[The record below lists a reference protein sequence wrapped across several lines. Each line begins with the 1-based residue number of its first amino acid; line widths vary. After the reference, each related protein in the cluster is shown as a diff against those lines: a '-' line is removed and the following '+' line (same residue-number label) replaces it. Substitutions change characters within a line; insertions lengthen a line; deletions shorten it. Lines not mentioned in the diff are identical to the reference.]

1 MATKDTKITEGALQK
16 ELYALRRKLADLY
29 KQKLMGELKQT
40 HLIKYTK
47 KQIARVLTKINQ
59 LKKKKNGA

>member
-1 MATKDTKITEGALQK
+1 MAETKVTEGALQK
-16 ELYALRRKLADLY
+16 ELYVLRKKLADLY
-29 KQKLMGELKQT
+29 KQKIMGELKQT

-59 LKKKKNGA
+59 LKKK